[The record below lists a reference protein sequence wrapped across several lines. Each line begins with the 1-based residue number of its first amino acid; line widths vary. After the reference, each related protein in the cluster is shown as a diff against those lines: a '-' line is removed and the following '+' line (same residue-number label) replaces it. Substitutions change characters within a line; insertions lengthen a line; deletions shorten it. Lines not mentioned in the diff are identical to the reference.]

1 MLRLIVITLTLTI
14 ISFHH
19 GFAQTAEALDASK
32 AFAKANE
39 LMLKQNYQLAIK
51 YFTIADSLDPNNA
64 NINFKLGYCYLNSLN
79 AKKKAEPHLIKAVQN
94 ISSKYK
100 ENSYKERGAPSIA
113 WFYLGQAYHFN
124 NKFDQAIEAFNKFR
138 EYINPKDLNIASE
151 INRQIEYC
159 INGKILT
166 EAPVAME
173 VKNLGKNINTP
184 YPEYAPVIS
193 ADESVLIFTSRRN
206 NSTGGKIAD
215 DGGYF
220 EDIYISYNI
229 NGEWSKPQSIGPNI
243 NTEGHEATI
252 GLSVDGQQLFIY
264 KDDNGDGNI
273 YYSKLEGDI
282 WQVPVKLNENINSK
296 SWETHASISSDGNTL
311 YFTSDRKG
319 GYGGRDIYFS
329 RKLPNGEWG
338 LPINLGPKINTP
350 YDEDGPF
357 IHPDNRTLFFSSKGH
372 NSMGGFDVF
381 ISIKDE
387 NGNWSQAMNMGY
399 PLNSS
404 DDDVFYVL
412 SADGKRAYYSSFKDD
427 GYGEK
432 DLYMA
437 SFTEFK
443 EKPLALV
450 KGTVKDAYGNV
461 PKDVVIIVTDN
472 ETGET
477 IGTYIPNSK
486 TGNYLFILPPGANYN
501 ISYEAEGYLFK
512 SENIDIPEDADYFQI
527 NKAIELETIQIGS
540 KIVLNNIFFDFD
552 KTTLRDISKVELEKL
567 TKLLTQN
574 PKITVEI
581 SGHTDAKGNEDY
593 NLKLSQGRAQAVVNY
608 LINQGIDKNRMV
620 AKGYGK
626 SNPIAP
632 NYNPDGTENPE
643 GMQLN
648 RRVELKVTG
657 IN

>member
-1 MLRLIVITLTLTI
+1 MPQI
-14 ISFHH
+14 ILFCIAL
-19 GFAQTAEALDASK
+19 FFQLFQTNAQSIERQDAAK
-32 AFAKANE
+32 AFNKGNN
-39 LMLKQNYQLAIK
+39 LMLNQNYQQAIK
-51 YFTIADSLDPNNA
+51 YFLLADSLDPNNS

-79 AKKKAEPHLIKAVQN
+79 GKKRAEEYLIKAVKN
-94 ISSKYK
+94 ISAKYK
-100 ENSYKERGAPSIA
+100 DNNYKERGAPSIA
-113 WFYLGQAYHFN
+113 WFYLGQAYHLN

-138 EYINPKDLNIASE
+138 EFVNPNDLNIASE

-159 INGKILT
+159 INGKMLS
-166 EAPVAME
+166 EAPVAIE
-173 VKNLGKNINTP
+173 VKNLGKTINSP

-206 NSTGGKIAD
+206 NSTGGKIAE
-215 DGGYF
+215 DGSYY
-220 EDIYISYNI
+220 EDIYISYNK
-229 NGEWSKPQSIGPNI
+229 NGEWTEPQSIGSTI

-273 YYSKLEGDI
+273 YYSKLEGDT
-282 WQVPVKLNENINSK
+282 WQTPIKLSDNINSK
-296 SWETHASISSDGNTL
+296 SWESHATISSDGNTL

-319 GYGGRDIYFS
+319 GFGGRDIYFS

-338 LPINLGPKINTP
+338 LPINMGPKINTP

-381 ISIKDE
+381 ISMKDE

-412 SADGKRAYYSSFKDD
+412 SADGKRAYYSSFKED

-437 SFTEFK
+437 NFIEFK
-443 EKPLALV
+443 EKPLALI

-461 PKDVVIIVTDN
+461 PKDVVIIVSDN
-472 ETGET
+472 ETGEVV
-477 IGTYIPNSK
+477 GTYIPNSR

-512 SENIDIPEDADYFQI
+512 SENIDIPEDANYFQV
-527 NKAIELETIQIGS
+527 NKAIELEAIQVGS

-552 KTTLRDISKVELEKL
+552 KATLRDISKVELEKL
-567 TKLLTQN
+567 TKLMELNTQM
-574 PKITVEI
+574 KVEI

-593 NLKLSQGRAQAVVNY
+593 NLKLSQDRAQAVVDY
-608 LINQGIDKNRMV
+608 LINRGIDKNRMI

-626 SNPIAP
+626 LKPIAP
-632 NYNPDGTENPE
+632 NYNADGSENPE

-648 RRVELKVTG
+648 RRVELKILS

>member
-1 MLRLIVITLTLTI
+1 MLRFNLFFLFLFTGCVSL
-14 ISFHH
+14 
-19 GFAQTAEALDASK
+19 FAQYIETQDASK
-32 AFAKANE
+32 AFSKANN
-39 LMLKQNYQLAIK
+39 LMLNQNFQQAIK
-51 YFTIADSLDPNNA
+51 LLILADSLDPNNA

-79 AKKKAEPHLIKAVQN
+79 GKNKAEAHLEKAVKN
-94 ISSKYK
+94 ISQKYK
-100 ENSYKERGAPSIA
+100 DNTYKERGAPTIA

-138 EYINPKDLNIASE
+138 EFTDPKDLNLAAE

-159 INGKILT
+159 INGKMLS
-166 EAPVAME
+166 EAPIAME
-173 VKNLGKNINTP
+173 VKNIGKTINSAF
-184 YPEYAPVIS
+184 PEYAPVIS

-206 NSTGGKIAD
+206 TSTGGKIAE
-215 DGGYF
+215 DGGFF

-229 NGEWSKPQSIGPNI
+229 NGEWTEPKSIGENI
-243 NTEGHEATI
+243 NTSGHEATI

-273 YYSKLEGDI
+273 YYSKLDGDT
-282 WQVPVKLNENINSK
+282 WQAPIKLSDNINSK
-296 SWETHASISSDGNTL
+296 SWESHASISSDGNTL
-311 YFTSDRKG
+311 YFTSNRKG

-338 LPINLGPKINTP
+338 LPINMGPKINTP
-350 YDEDGPF
+350 YDEEGPF

-381 ISIKDE
+381 ISLKDE
-387 NGNWSQAMNMGY
+387 NGNWSQTMNMGY

-427 GYGEK
+427 SYGEK
-432 DLYMA
+432 DIYVA
-437 SFTEFK
+437 SFIEFK

-461 PKDVVIIVTDN
+461 PKDVVIVVSDN
-472 ETGET
+472 ETGEVV
-477 IGTYIPNSK
+477 GTYIPNSK

-512 SENIDIPEDADYFQI
+512 SENIDIPEDANYFQI
-527 NKAIELETIQIGS
+527 NKAIELEPIQIGS
-540 KIVLNNIFFDFD
+540 KIILNNIFFDFD
-552 KTTLRDISKVELEKL
+552 KATLRDISKTELEKL
-567 TKLLTQN
+567 TKLMEIN
-574 PKITVEI
+574 SKISVEI

-593 NLKLSQGRAQAVVNY
+593 NLKLSQDRAQAVVNY
-608 LINQGIDKNRMV
+608 LINRGIDKNRMI

-626 SNPIAP
+626 SKPIAD
-632 NYNPDGTENPE
+632 NYNADGSENLE

-648 RRVELKVTG
+648 RRVELKV
-657 IN
+657 ISLN

>member
-1 MLRLIVITLTLTI
+1 MLRFKLFLTFLLIGLFN
-14 ISFHH
+14 SY
-19 GFAQTAEALDASK
+19 AQYIEVQDASK
-32 AFAKANE
+32 AFTKANN
-39 LMLKQNYQLAIK
+39 LMLNQNYQQAIK
-51 YFTIADSLDPNNA
+51 LLELADSLDPNNA
-64 NINFKLGYCYLNSLN
+64 NIHFKLGICYLNSLN
-79 AKKKAEPHLIKAVQN
+79 GKKKAETYLAKAVQK
-94 ISSKYK
+94 ISLKYK
-100 ENSYKERGAPSIA
+100 DNTYKERNAPSIA

-138 EYINPKDLNIASE
+138 EFTDLKDLNLASE

-159 INGKILT
+159 INGKMLS

-173 VKNLGKNINTP
+173 VKNLGKNINSAF
-184 YPEYAPVIS
+184 PEYAPVIS

-206 NSTGGKIAD
+206 NTTGGKIAE
-215 DGGYF
+215 DGSFF
-220 EDIYISYNI
+220 EDIYISYNN
-229 NGEWSKPQSIGPNI
+229 NGEWSEPQSIGVNI
-243 NTEGHEATI
+243 NTPGHEATI

-273 YYSKLEGDI
+273 YFSKLEGDT
-282 WQVPVKLNENINSK
+282 WQVPVKLSDNVNSK
-296 SWETHASISSDGNTL
+296 SWESHATISSDGNTL

-319 GYGGRDIYFS
+319 GFGGRDIYFS

-338 LPINLGPKINTP
+338 LPINMGPKINTP
-350 YDEDGPF
+350 YDEEGPF

-387 NGNWSQAMNMGY
+387 NGNWSQAMNMGF

-412 SADGKRAYYSSFKDD
+412 SADGKRAYYSSFKED

-432 DLYMA
+432 DLYVA
-437 SFTEFK
+437 SFIEFK

-461 PKDVVIIVTDN
+461 PKDVIITVTDN
-472 ETGET
+472 ESGDI

-512 SENIDIPEDADYFQI
+512 SENIDIPEDANYFQI
-527 NKAIELETIQIGS
+527 NKAIELEAIQIGS

-552 KTTLRDISKVELEKL
+552 KATLRDISKVELEKL
-567 TKLLTQN
+567 TKLMEIN
-574 PKITVEI
+574 PKMSVEI

-593 NLKLSQGRAQAVVNY
+593 NLKLSQDRAQAVVNY
-608 LINQGIDKNRMV
+608 LINKGIDKNRMV

-626 SNPIAP
+626 SKPVAQ
-632 NYNPDGTENPE
+632 NYNPDGSENPE

-657 IN
+657 LN

>member
-1 MLRLIVITLTLTI
+1 MLRYKLFLTFLFI
-14 ISFHH
+14 GLLNS
-19 GFAQTAEALDASK
+19 FAQYVEVQDASK
-32 AFAKANE
+32 AFAKANN
-39 LMLKQNYQLAIK
+39 LMLNQNYQQAIK
-51 YFTIADSLDPNNA
+51 LLVLADSLDPNNS
-64 NINFKLGYCYLNSLN
+64 NINFKLGFSYLNSLN
-79 AKKKAEPHLIKAVQN
+79 GKKKAENHLIKAVQN
-94 ISSKYK
+94 ISPKYK
-100 ENSYKERGAPSIA
+100 DNNYKERGAPSIA

-124 NKFDQAIEAFNKFR
+124 NKFDQAIDAFNKFR
-138 EYINPKDLNIASE
+138 EYTDPKDLNLASE
-151 INRQIEYC
+151 INRQIEFC
-159 INGKILT
+159 INGKMLS

-173 VKNLGKNINTP
+173 VKNLGKNINSAF
-184 YPEYAPVIS
+184 PEYAPVIS

-206 NSTGGKIAD
+206 NSTGGKIAE
-215 DGGYF
+215 DGGFF
-220 EDIYISYNI
+220 EDIYISYNN
-229 NGEWSKPQSIGPNI
+229 NGEWSEPQSIGTNI
-243 NTEGHEATI
+243 NTAGHEATI

-273 YYSKLEGDI
+273 YYSKLDGDT
-282 WQVPVKLNENINSK
+282 WQTPVKLSDNVNSK
-296 SWETHASISSDGNTL
+296 SWESHATISSDGNTL

-319 GYGGRDIYFS
+319 GFGGRDIYFS
-329 RKLPNGEWG
+329 RRLPNGDWG
-338 LPINLGPKINTP
+338 LPINMGPKINTP
-350 YDEDGPF
+350 YDEEGPF

-381 ISIKDE
+381 ISIKDD
-387 NGNWSQAMNMGY
+387 NGNWSQAMNMGF

-412 SADGKRAYYSSFKDD
+412 SADGKRAYYSSFKED

-437 SFTEFK
+437 SFIEFK

-472 ETGET
+472 ESGET

-512 SENIDIPEDADYFQI
+512 SENIDIPDDANYFQI
-527 NKAIELETIQIGS
+527 NKAIELEAIQIGS

-552 KTTLRDISKVELEKL
+552 KATLRDISKVELEKL
-567 TKLLTQN
+567 TKLLELN
-574 PKITVEI
+574 SKMSVEI

-593 NLKLSQGRAQAVVNY
+593 NLKLSQDRAQAVVNY
-608 LINQGIDKNRMV
+608 LINKGIDKNRMV

-626 SNPIAP
+626 SKPVAQ
-632 NYNPDGTENPE
+632 NYNPDGSENPE

-657 IN
+657 LN

>member
-1 MLRLIVITLTLTI
+1 MLRYKLFLSFLFIGLIN
-14 ISFHH
+14 S
-19 GFAQTAEALDASK
+19 FAQYVEVQDASK
-32 AFAKANE
+32 AFTKANN
-39 LMLKQNYQLAIK
+39 LMLNQNYQQAIK
-51 YFTIADSLDPNNA
+51 LLVLADSLDPNNA
-64 NINFKLGYCYLNSLN
+64 NINFKLGFCYLNSLN
-79 AKKKAEPHLIKAVQN
+79 GKKKAETHLAKAIQT
-94 ISSKYK
+94 ISPKYK
-100 ENSYKERGAPSIA
+100 DNTYKERGAPSIA

-138 EYINPKDLNIASE
+138 EYTDSKDLNLASE
-151 INRQIEYC
+151 INRQIEFC
-159 INGKILT
+159 INAKMLS

-173 VKNLGKNINTP
+173 VKNLGKTFNSAF
-184 YPEYAPVIS
+184 PEYAPVIS

-206 NSTGGKIAD
+206 NSTGGKIAE
-215 DGGYF
+215 DGSFY
-220 EDIYISYNI
+220 EDIYISYNY
-229 NGEWSKPQSIGPNI
+229 NGEWSEPQSIGSNI
-243 NTEGHEATI
+243 NTPGHEATI

-273 YYSKLEGDI
+273 YYSKLDGDT
-282 WQVPVKLNENINSK
+282 WQVPVKLSDNVNSK
-296 SWETHASISSDGNTL
+296 SWESHATISSDGNTL
-311 YFTSDRKG
+311 YFTSNRKG
-319 GYGGRDIYFS
+319 GFGGRDIYFS

-338 LPINLGPKINTP
+338 LPINMGPKINTP
-350 YDEDGPF
+350 YDEEGPF

-381 ISIKDE
+381 ISIKDD
-387 NGNWSQAMNMGY
+387 NGNWSPAMNMGY

-412 SADGKRAYYSSFKDD
+412 SADGKRAYYSSFKED

-437 SFTEFK
+437 SFIEFK
-443 EKPLALV
+443 EKPLALI

-461 PKDVVIIVTDN
+461 PKDVVIVVSDN
-472 ETGET
+472 ETGE
-477 IGTYIPNSK
+477 IVGTYIPNSK

-512 SENIDIPEDADYFQI
+512 SENIDIPDDANYFQV
-527 NKAIELETIQIGS
+527 NKAIELEAIQIGS

-552 KTTLRDISKVELEKL
+552 KATLRDISKVELEKL
-567 TKLLTQN
+567 TKLMELN
-574 PKITVEI
+574 SKMSVEI

-593 NLKLSQGRAQAVVNY
+593 NLKLSQERAQAVVNY
-608 LINQGIDKNRMV
+608 LINRGIDKNRMV

-626 SNPIAP
+626 SKPIAQ
-632 NYNPDGTENPE
+632 NYNPDGSENAD

-657 IN
+657 LN

>member
-1 MLRLIVITLTLTI
+1 MLRYKLFLTFLFIGLIN
-14 ISFHH
+14 S
-19 GFAQTAEALDASK
+19 FAQYIKEQDASK

-39 LMLKQNYQLAIK
+39 LMLNQNYQQAIK
-51 YFTIADSLDPNNA
+51 LLVLADSLDPNNS

-79 AKKKAEPHLIKAVQN
+79 YKKKAESHLIKAVQN
-94 ISSKYK
+94 ISAKYK
-100 ENSYKERGAPSIA
+100 DNTYKERGAPSIA

-124 NKFDQAIEAFNKFR
+124 NKFDQAIDAFNKFR
-138 EYINPKDLNIASE
+138 EFTDPKDLNLATE
-151 INRQIEYC
+151 INRQIEFC
-159 INGKILT
+159 INGKMLS
-166 EAPVAME
+166 EAPVAIE
-173 VKNLGKNINTP
+173 IKNLGKDINSAF
-184 YPEYAPVIS
+184 PEYAPVIS
-193 ADESVLIFTSRRN
+193 ADESVLIFTSRRS
-206 NSTGGKIAD
+206 NSTGGKIAE
-215 DGGYF
+215 DGGFF
-220 EDIYISYNI
+220 EDIYISYNN
-229 NGEWSKPQSIGPNI
+229 NGKWSEPQSIGPNI
-243 NTEGHEATI
+243 NTPGHEATI

-273 YYSKLEGDI
+273 YYSKLEGDT
-282 WQVPVKLNENINSK
+282 WQIPVKLNDNINSK
-296 SWETHASISSDGNTL
+296 SWESHASISYDGNTL
-311 YFTSDRKG
+311 YFTSNRKG
-319 GYGGRDIYFS
+319 GFGGRDIYFS

-350 YDEDGPF
+350 YDEEGPF

-387 NGNWSQAMNMGY
+387 NENWSQPMNMGF

-412 SADGKRAYYSSFKDD
+412 SADGKRAYYSSFKED

-437 SFTEFK
+437 TFIEFK
-443 EKPLALV
+443 EKPLALI

-461 PKDVVIIVTDN
+461 PKDVVIVVSDN
-472 ETGET
+472 ETGEVV
-477 IGTYIPNSK
+477 GTYIPNSK

-512 SENIDIPEDADYFQI
+512 SENIDIPKEANYFEI
-527 NKAIELETIQIGS
+527 NKAIELEAIQIGS

-552 KTTLRDISKVELEKL
+552 KATLRDISKVELEKL
-567 TKLLTQN
+567 SKLLELN
-574 PKITVEI
+574 SKMSVEI

-593 NLKLSQGRAQAVVNY
+593 NLKLSKDRAQAVVNY
-608 LINQGIDKNRMV
+608 LINKGIDKNRMV

-626 SNPIAP
+626 SMPIAP
-632 NYNPDGTENPE
+632 NYNPDGSENTE

-648 RRVELKVTG
+648 RRVELK
-657 IN
+657 ILSL

>member
-1 MLRLIVITLTLTI
+1 MPHFIL
-14 ISFHH
+14 FC
-19 GFAQTAEALDASK
+19 FALFFQLFQTNAQSIELQDAVK
-32 AFAKANE
+32 AFNKGNN
-39 LMLKQNYQLAIK
+39 LMLNQNYQQAIK
-51 YFTIADSLDPNNA
+51 YFLLADSLDPNNA

-79 AKKKAEPHLIKAVQN
+79 GKKRAEEYLIKAVKN
-94 ISSKYK
+94 ISAKYK
-100 ENSYKERGAPSIA
+100 DNNYKERGAPSIA
-113 WFYLGQAYHFN
+113 WFYLGQAYHLN

-138 EYINPKDLNIASE
+138 EYINPNDLNIASE
-151 INRQIEYC
+151 INHQIEYC
-159 INGKILT
+159 INGKMLS
-166 EAPVAME
+166 EAPVAIE
-173 VKNLGKNINTP
+173 VKNLGKTINSP

-206 NSTGGKIAD
+206 NSTGGKTTE
-215 DGGYF
+215 DGAFY
-220 EDIYISYNI
+220 EDIYISYNN
-229 NGEWSKPQSIGPNI
+229 NGEWTEPQSIGSTI

-273 YYSKLEGDI
+273 YYSKLEGDT
-282 WQVPVKLNENINSK
+282 WQTPIKLSENINSK
-296 SWETHASISSDGNTL
+296 SWESHATISSDGNTL

-329 RKLPNGEWG
+329 RKLPNGDWG
-338 LPINLGPKINTP
+338 LPINMGPKINTP

-381 ISIKDE
+381 LSMKDE
-387 NGNWSQAMNMGY
+387 NGNWSQAINMGY
-399 PLNSS
+399 PLNTS

-412 SADGKRAYYSSFKDD
+412 SADGKRAYYSSFKED

-437 SFTEFK
+437 SFIEFK

-472 ETGET
+472 ETGEV
-477 IGTYIPNSK
+477 IGTYIPNAR

-512 SENIDIPEDADYFQI
+512 SENIDIPEDANYFQV
-527 NKAIELETIQIGS
+527 NKAIELEAIQVGS
-540 KIVLNNIFFDFD
+540 TIVLNNIFFDFD
-552 KTTLRDISKVELEKL
+552 KSTLRDISKVELEKL
-567 TKLLTQN
+567 TKLMELN
-574 PKITVEI
+574 PQLKVEI

-593 NLKLSQGRAQAVVNY
+593 NLKLSQERAQAVVDY
-608 LINQGIDKNRMV
+608 LINRGIEKNRMI

-626 SNPIAP
+626 LKPIAP
-632 NYNPDGTENPE
+632 NFNADGTENQE

-648 RRVELKVTG
+648 RRVELKVLS

>member
-1 MLRLIVITLTLTI
+1 MLRFKLFLAFLLIGLFNT
-14 ISFHH
+14 
-19 GFAQTAEALDASK
+19 FAQYAEVQDAAK
-32 AFAKANE
+32 AFAKANN
-39 LMLKQNYQLAIK
+39 LMLNQNYQQAINLL
-51 YFTIADSLDPNNA
+51 ILADSLEPNNA
-64 NINFKLGYCYLNSLN
+64 NINFKLGFCYLNSLN
-79 AKKKAEPHLIKAVQN
+79 GKKNAEMYLAKAIKN
-94 ISSKYK
+94 ISPKYK
-100 ENSYKERGAPSIA
+100 DNSYKEKGAPSFA
-113 WFYLGQAYHFN
+113 WYYLGQAYHYN

-138 EYINPKDLNIASE
+138 DYIDAKDLNLASD
-151 INRQIEYC
+151 INRQIEFC
-159 INGKILT
+159 INGKMLS

-173 VKNLGKNINTP
+173 VKNLGKNINSA

-206 NSTGGKIAD
+206 NSTGAKIAE
-215 DGGYF
+215 DGGFY
-220 EDIYISYNI
+220 EDIYISYNN
-229 NGEWSKPQSIGPNI
+229 NGEWSEPQSIGANI
-243 NTEGHEATI
+243 NTSGHEATI

-273 YYSKLEGDI
+273 YYSKLDGDT
-282 WQVPVKLNENINSK
+282 WQTPIKLSDNVNSK
-296 SWETHASISSDGNTL
+296 SWESHATISSDGNML

-319 GYGGRDIYFS
+319 GFGGRDIYFS

-338 LPINLGPKINTP
+338 LPINMGPKINTP
-350 YDEDGPF
+350 YDEEGPF

-381 ISIKDE
+381 ISIKDN
-387 NGNWSQAMNMGY
+387 NGNWTQAMNMGF

-412 SADGKRAYYSSFKDD
+412 SADGKRAYYSSYKEN

-437 SFTEFK
+437 SFIEFK
-443 EKPLALV
+443 EKPLALI
-450 KGTVKDAYGNV
+450 KGTVKDAYGNI
-461 PKDVVIIVTDN
+461 PKDIVIVVSDN
-472 ETGET
+472 ETGEV
-477 IGTYIPNSK
+477 IGSYIPNAK

-512 SENIDIPEDADYFQI
+512 SENIDIPEDANYFQV

-552 KTTLRDISKVELEKL
+552 KATLRDISKVELEKL
-567 TKLLTQN
+567 TKLMELN
-574 PKITVEI
+574 PKMSVEI
-581 SGHTDAKGNEDY
+581 SGHTDAKGNEAY
-593 NLKLSQGRAQAVVNY
+593 NLKLSQDRAEAVVNY
-608 LINQGIDKNRMV
+608 LINRNINKTRMT

-626 SNPIAP
+626 TKPITQ
-632 NYNPDGTENPE
+632 NYNADGSENTE

-648 RRVELKVTG
+648 RRVELKVTA